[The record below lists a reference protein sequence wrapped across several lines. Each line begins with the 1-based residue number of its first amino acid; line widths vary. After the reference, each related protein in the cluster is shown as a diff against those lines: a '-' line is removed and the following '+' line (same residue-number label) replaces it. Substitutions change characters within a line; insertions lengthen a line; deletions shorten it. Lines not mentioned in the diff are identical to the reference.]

1 MNLDVPIDKVVSMQF
16 SQHGWT
22 CVDSTFLINLIPTLT
37 QQWVINIESTQLYQR
52 CFVNVE
58 TTSIN
63 IRRLNFHF
71 QSNFNVETTLVHRRW
86 IDVILSTLFQCSNN
100 VDKCRSAQLWTLTI
114 NVVLTLIQRWCVCW
128 IWALQIILTHTTFSG
143 HCCSSLRVTSVFFHI
158 AKFYLKGFYG
168 GHEIF

>member
-1 MNLDVPIDKVVSMQF
+1 MRWLNFPFQPNTNVETTLGH
-16 SQHGWT
+16 QHWINVT
-22 CVDSTFLINLIPTLT
+22 LSTLF
-37 QQWVINIESTQLYQR
+37 QR

-63 IRRLNFHF
+63 ICRLNFHF
-71 QSNFNVETTLVHRRW
+71 QPNSNVEATLVHRRW